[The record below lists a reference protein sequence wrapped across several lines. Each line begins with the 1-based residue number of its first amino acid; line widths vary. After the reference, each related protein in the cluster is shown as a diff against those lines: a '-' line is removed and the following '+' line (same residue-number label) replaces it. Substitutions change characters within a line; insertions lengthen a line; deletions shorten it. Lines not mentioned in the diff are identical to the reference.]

1 MCVSDRVFKTSMS
14 TVDITASQFQDT
26 ISADG
31 VVLVDFW
38 ASWCGPCKSFAPI
51 FEQAAEDHPDATFAK
66 VNTEEEQELAGA
78 LSIRSIPTLMIF
90 RDGIQV
96 FSQPGALPGDALED
110 LLSQVEALDMDAI
123 REEIAQQQDSPADA

>member
-1 MCVSDRVFKTSMS
+1 MRASDRVFKTSMS